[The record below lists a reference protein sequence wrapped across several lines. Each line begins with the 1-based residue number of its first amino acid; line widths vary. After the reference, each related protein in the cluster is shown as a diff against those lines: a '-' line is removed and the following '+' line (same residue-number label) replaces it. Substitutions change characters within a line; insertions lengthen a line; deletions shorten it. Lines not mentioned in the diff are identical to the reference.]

1 MEILGKRLLYGAGT
15 KIKGEGPL
23 LVFFL
28 QLWCGAM
35 ETDVAHLWLLP
46 DRDRRS
52 GVKHARADVVG
63 VKANT
68 LGAAACVL
76 GCLCSRHGQGGALF
90 NVELRRCFQ
99 M

>member
-1 MEILGKRLLYGAGT
+1 MEILGKRLLSGAGT

-35 ETDVAHLWLLP
+35 ETDAVHLWLLP

-52 GVKHARADVVG
+52 GVNHARADVVG

-68 LGAAACVL
+68 IGAAAFCPRMFV
-76 GCLCSRHGQGGALF
+76 QQA
-90 NVELRRCFQ
+90 
-99 M
+99 